1 MNMRKSPESPH
12 VISTR
17 EMKARTARLRTNDSV
32 AYARRRKEIEERRRK
47 ATRLLQKQFS
57 EVVDTYLI
65 YSR

>member
-1 MNMRKSPESPH
+1 M
-12 VISTR
+12 ISTR